1 MQSDIKGTSTAE
13 LVKLECIEAMK
24 PMKKEGN
31 PSLIETNRRLP
42 KNLLL
47 ALSPDEMEV
56 AGLGSPNVEKRES
69 VLHSRFMRSRRLE
82 NSQSDRTTWP
92 DINRDGKT

>member
-1 MQSDIKGTSTAE
+1 
-13 LVKLECIEAMK
+13 
-24 PMKKEGN
+24 MKKEDK
-31 PSLIETNRRLP
+31 PSLIETKRRLP

-47 ALSPDEMEV
+47 ALSPGEMEV

-92 DINRDGKT
+92 DINRVGKT